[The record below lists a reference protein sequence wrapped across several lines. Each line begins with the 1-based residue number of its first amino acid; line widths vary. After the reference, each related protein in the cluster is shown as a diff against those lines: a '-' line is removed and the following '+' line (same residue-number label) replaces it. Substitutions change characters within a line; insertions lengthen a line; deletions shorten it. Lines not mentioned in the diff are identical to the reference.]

1 MGYSMIKQNKYKVY
15 VSCDEYRN
23 AFGILAD
30 IYNDEDY
37 HQFPNWDFTKYEGV
51 YNVEGIK
58 YYI

>member
-1 MGYSMIKQNKYKVY
+1 MIKQNKYKVY
-15 VSCDEYRN
+15 VSCDEYHN

-37 HQFPNWDFTKYEGV
+37 HEFPNWDFTKYEGV